1 MPTLWAQTAE
11 FASISVGDD
20 LPILVKFDFRP
31 PVQPGTDAPPESPVD
46 AEKLTAYVKELLFKG
61 FPADSVNNEDTT
73 IETESL
79 IDFMAG
85 DTISVCGRVAGKS
98 EQEGR
103 RLVEC
108 SVTFESEDGVVL
120 ATARAI
126 VSL

>member
-1 MPTLWAQTAE
+1 MPTLWGQTVE

-31 PVQPGTDAPPESPVD
+31 PVQPGTEAHPESPVD

-61 FPADSVNNEDTT
+61 FPADSVNKEDTT
-73 IETESL
+73 IETASL
-79 IDFMAG
+79 IDFLPG

-98 EQEGR
+98 EEEGR

-108 SVTFESEDGVVL
+108 SVTFESQEGSVL
-120 ATARAI
+120 ATARAV